1 MDRHRVLTILVDRI
15 AIEDGQIRPPVIGE
29 VIEFPLRFWE
39 YSTSETGTD
48 QHDAMT
54 IRARLEPSGRPP
66 RRFGLADDSEATD
79 HAGRQDLWWS
89 GLLRGDGWTAS
100 WDGQRPR
107 TGQVELTGT
116 FHGVMGIDAAGS
128 VRGRVTRVQVV
139 SHSWQLVPP
148 PRRWSLTPGRRPTY
162 REVDRAPRFFTDDR
176 FDADCPSPTDVDA
189 GALIDIDLDDVGP
202 YPLRPPAVI
211 AEVSAAGDDLWAL
224 DAVLPLV
231 FRIDS
236 ERRAS
241 EYLFPGPVRYGRS
254 VWATPTG
261 CWIGGPDGTHRLTPG
276 EPARTVDD
284 TPVVAGAVVGEHY
297 LACGGAGRW
306 SILGPGGE
314 SRSVEGP
321 TAVVTAAIAD
331 GDTFVVLLHSPSPH
345 TDGVVLVRVG
355 LDGAMHVGD
364 PVILDD
370 HHDRPSLLTSPLGIA
385 CYDRFVTL
393 APTLEATDTQHVP
406 RQFFD
411 AGTVGDGLWTLGHPP
426 DGTARSGWWPLPGPT
441 EYDHG
446 RGRFWLLTVLDR
458 DGLTPILSAPVLSS
472 TVSVTRTDD
481 GTLWVAAGGVLQI
494 LRPGTMQWPEPV
506 DLGLR

>member
-1 MDRHRVLTILVDRI
+1 M
-15 AIEDGQIRPPVIGE
+15 
-29 VIEFPLRFWE
+29 
-39 YSTSETGTD
+39 
-48 QHDAMT
+48 
-54 IRARLEPSGRPP
+54 
-66 RRFGLADDSEATD
+66 
-79 HAGRQDLWWS
+79 
-89 GLLRGDGWTAS
+89 
-100 WDGQRPR
+100 
-107 TGQVELTGT
+107 
-116 FHGVMGIDAAGS
+116 
-128 VRGRVTRVQVV
+128 TRVQVV
-139 SHSWQLVPP
+139 SHSWQRVPP

-176 FDADCPSPTDVDA
+176 FDADCPSPTDVDT
-189 GALIDIDLDDVGP
+189 GALIDLDLDDAGP

-224 DAVLPLV
+224 DAVLPLA

-236 ERRAS
+236 DHRAS

-284 TPVVAGAVVGEHY
+284 TPVVAGAVVGEHF

-306 SILGPGGE
+306 SIHGPGGE
-314 SRSVEGP
+314 SRSVEVP

-331 GDTFVVLLHSPSPH
+331 GDSFVVLLHSPSPR

-355 LDGAMHVGD
+355 LDGAMDVGD

-385 CYDRFVTL
+385 CYDSVVTL

-406 RQFFD
+406 RRFFY

-426 DGTARSGWWPLPGPT
+426 DGTAVGVVAATRTHRVRPRP
-441 EYDHG
+441 
-446 RGRFWLLTVLDR
+446 R
-458 DGLTPILSAPVLSS
+458 PVLVAHRPRPGRSHADS
-472 TVSVTRTDD
+472 QRPSALVHRVGRTHRRRDALGGGRRGAAD
-481 GTLWVAAGGVLQI
+481 PAAGDHAVAGPGRS
-494 LRPGTMQWPEPV
+494 RPAV
-506 DLGLR
+506 NLGLQ